1 MTDVF
6 GEGSSFMVEERIT
19 PAEDDDEVGWEADSD
34 APAVGSPA
42 KFDEPWSP
50 QSLGNASAGPVDG
63 SSSPV
68 ATAERLLQRAQGM
81 EGDYEDELVD
91 EGEMPRPI
99 TERIP
104 GPPLVMPWEAVSREF
119 CRVLRSDCMY

>member
-1 MTDVF
+1 MV
-6 GEGSSFMVEERIT
+6 GEMLT
-19 PAEDDDEVGWEADSD
+19 PAEDDDEVGWDADSD

-42 KFDEPWSP
+42 KFDESWSP
-50 QSLGNASAGPVDG
+50 QSLRNASAGLADG

-68 ATAERLLQRAQGM
+68 VTAERLLQRAQGM

-91 EGEMPRPI
+91 EDEMPLPI

-104 GPPLVMPWEAVSREF
+104 GPPLVMPWEAVSRGF
-119 CRVLRSDCMY
+119 CGFLGSDCTY

>member
-1 MTDVF
+1 
-6 GEGSSFMVEERIT
+6 MVEETLT
-19 PAEDDDEVGWEADSD
+19 PAEDDDEVGWDADSD

-42 KFDEPWSP
+42 KFDESWSP

-81 EGDYEDELVD
+81 EDDEDELVEED
-91 EGEMPRPI
+91 ENEEMI
-99 TERIP
+99 
-104 GPPLVMPWEAVSREF
+104 REE
-119 CRVLRSDCMY
+119 